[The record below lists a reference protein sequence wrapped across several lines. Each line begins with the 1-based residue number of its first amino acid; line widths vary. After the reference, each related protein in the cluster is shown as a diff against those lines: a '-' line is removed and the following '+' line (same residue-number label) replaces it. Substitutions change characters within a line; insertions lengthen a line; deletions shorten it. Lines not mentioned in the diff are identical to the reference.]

1 MNVMREIER
10 DEIKNEKI
18 NLLTPLFV
26 ITEGY
31 MSEQKVLL
39 YKLRCYQFHQGAIE
53 NLVHSNNILL
63 NLQSSRFLSRI
74 GYINNKIEKSLTL
87 VYKYPEK
94 GNLFS
99 LENLT
104 FENEDERY
112 YNLLKY
118 LNDIF
123 RIICLIKKKD
133 KSIDMGCSLYPYIYF
148 EYYDSSK
155 SLCLVDCL
163 FTYFFSSV
171 NNNFIRNLC
180 GFFNSNN
187 SDEIAMSC
195 ILMAYFFR
203 SNLKVDIIKIINL
216 FLNLSDSDKVL
227 QFPFASIMDDVLINN
242 PNVQTFIDSVLSKRE
257 KEKEEFNYL
266 QFYEMFAQ
274 FAKIEKKK
282 CLEKIDRSKNFKDTF
297 FNMLKEKQTEFE
309 FYEQGKKDLD
319 ILYSYLPPGSVM
331 SFSKKIK
338 EEYQNT
344 IDEEI
349 VNKDIIKKKI
359 KPTIEDSLI
368 PAINKMNEGI
378 KNYFIYKLNQI
389 KQSKVINDFINLSNE
404 INKVTSIIHTINN
417 YYQDYSRI
425 LNFDTEGNDFISKM
439 ELIKSK
445 ILPPLYEANTKI
457 IENFPKHLNLPNE
470 VNYLISKPNFD
481 FIKEN
486 NKYYSF
492 INTNSDTITLFTQN
506 DGNIESKNIKCQFNI
521 PELKEFPKCIKWL
534 TFSSFIIVT
543 GGEKEENSLHLV
555 IDLTK
560 ENKAFVNKLPKMPS
574 HKNHH
579 SMCKVNEN
587 TYVVVGGN
595 TVKAE
600 LYSFLSSKWKTL
612 PLLNEERL
620 DGILFLFNEIDLF
633 YFGGKEQSNVVENY
647 KLGSGK
653 DGRWNKIILNKG
665 ISLTNAAYFP
675 MMNRNDMDI
684 ILIGGI
690 SNGSFNQKTYLLNI
704 TDNQIEE
711 YNSKITFT
719 VEYEFEENLMECING
734 NQFVQVG
741 INKKGDKT
749 LVTLDEK
756 MFSY

>member
-18 NLLTPLFV
+18 ILLTPLFV
-26 ITEGY
+26 ITEGQ

-39 YKLRCYQFHQGAIE
+39 YKLRCYQFNQGVIE
-53 NLVHSNNILL
+53 HLIHSDNMLL

-104 FENEDERY
+104 FENEYERY
-112 YNLLKY
+112 FNLLKY

-123 RIICLIKKKD
+123 RIIYLIKKKD
-133 KSIDMGCSLYPYIYF
+133 KSLDVGCSLYPYMYF

-163 FTYFFSSV
+163 FTYFFSNV
-171 NNNFIRNLC
+171 NDNFIRNLC

-195 ILMAYFFR
+195 TLMAYFFR
-203 SNLKVDIIKIINL
+203 ANPNVDIIKIINL
-216 FLNLSDSDKVL
+216 FLNLSDNDKVL
-227 QFPFASIMDDVLINN
+227 QFPFASIMGDSLMKNGS
-242 PNVQTFIDSVLSKRE
+242 VQSFIDTVLQRRE

-266 QFYEMFAQ
+266 HFYEMFEQ
-274 FAKIEKKK
+274 FAQIERNK
-282 CLEKIDRSKNFKDTF
+282 CLEKIDRSKNFKDNF
-297 FNMLKEKQTEFE
+297 FNMLKEKQSEFD

-319 ILYSYLPPGSVM
+319 ILYSYLPPSSM
-331 SFSKKIK
+331 MNFSNKI
-338 EEYQNT
+338 EDEYQNSIDAEILNKDTIKQKIKQT
-344 IDEEI
+344 ID
-349 VNKDIIKKKI
+349 N
-359 KPTIEDSLI
+359 SLI
-368 PAINKMNEGI
+368 PAINKINEGI
-378 KNYFIYKLNQI
+378 CDYFTYKLNKI
-389 KQSKVINDFINLSNE
+389 KRSKAKSDFINFSKE
-404 INKVTSIIHTINN
+404 IDRVTAIIHSINN

-425 LNFDTEGNDFISKM
+425 INIDTEGNAFLSKL
-439 ELIKSK
+439 ELVKSK
-445 ILPPLYEANTKI
+445 ILPPLFEANTKI
-457 IENFPKHLNLPNE
+457 IVNFPKNLTLPNE

-481 FIKEN
+481 FIAEN

-492 INTNSDTITLFTQN
+492 VNANSDTITLFTQN
-506 DGNIESKNIKCQFNI
+506 DKNIESKTIKCLFNV
-521 PELKEFPKCIKWL
+521 PELKEFPKSIKWL

-543 GGEKEENSLHLV
+543 GGEEEKSLHLA

-560 ENKAFVNKLPKMPS
+560 ENKAYVNQLPKMPS
-574 HKNHH
+574 HKRHH
-579 SMCKVNEN
+579 SMCKVNEY

-600 LYSFLSSKWKTL
+600 LYSILSGKWKEL
-612 PLLNEERL
+612 PLLNQERIN
-620 DGILFLFNEIDLF
+620 GILFLFNEIDLF
-633 YFGGKEQSNVVENY
+633 YFGGKVQSNVIENY

-653 DGRWNKIILNKG
+653 VGLWDKIVLNKG
-665 ISLTNAAYFP
+665 ISLTKAAYFP
-675 MMNRNDMDI
+675 MVNRNDMDL

-690 SNGSFNQKTYLLNI
+690 SDGTFNQKTYLLSI
-704 TDNQIEE
+704 SDNQIEE

-719 VEYEFEENLMECING
+719 VEYEFEENLMECLNG

-741 INKKGDKT
+741 MDKKGGKT
-749 LVTLDEK
+749 LVSLDEK